1 MKRERVIIIVFMS
14 IIFFLAVGVSNGI
27 SAEKVS
33 YVIGGIVSTTGPHAY
48 WGTQL
53 AEGEALTIKM
63 WNQKGGIKGF
73 PIKYEVGD
81 DECKPD
87 RALTI
92 SKKLV
97 TKDHVLAIVAGG
109 LTSSVTAISPYLN
122 DTGVPFIFSA
132 GGKTYSLPKEKFMF
146 GVLPNTP
153 IVADYKLMWL
163 KKRGITKVA
172 FIGDNTAYGEENAV
186 YIPGAAK
193 RLGVDLVSIERFNL
207 EDIDMTP
214 TLARMKAKSPGA
226 VITASNVQ
234 GTIRCIKQMLQ
245 IGLDVPT
252 VLPVSHV
259 DNIFIQN
266 LGEAA
271 KKETNVYADG
281 NYLMTLDDIPDSDP
295 RKIKSKSIV
304 QAFEKDYGKKFNYGN
319 GVGYDKME
327 TILRA
332 IQAVAPAADKINYRD
347 AKQLTKIRE
356 NIRNW
361 IENAK
366 GLDLL
371 TGTFSRSSEDHI
383 GTRDVGMVRIVNG
396 KWVSVD

>member
-1 MKRERVIIIVFMS
+1 
-14 IIFFLAVGVSNGI
+14 
-27 SAEKVS
+27 
-33 YVIGGIVSTTGPHAY
+33 
-48 WGTQL
+48 
-53 AEGEALTIKM
+53 
-63 WNQKGGIKGF
+63 
-73 PIKYEVGD
+73 
-81 DECKPD
+81 
-87 RALTI
+87 
-92 SKKLV
+92 
-97 TKDHVLAIVAGG
+97 
-109 LTSSVTAISPYLN
+109 
-122 DTGVPFIFSA
+122 
-132 GGKTYSLPKEKFMF
+132 
-146 GVLPNTP
+146 
-153 IVADYKLMWL
+153 
-163 KKRGITKVA
+163 
-172 FIGDNTAYGEENAV
+172 
-186 YIPGAAK
+186 
-193 RLGVDLVSIERFNL
+193 
-207 EDIDMTP
+207 
-214 TLARMKAKSPGA
+214 
-226 VITASNVQ
+226 
-234 GTIRCIKQMLQ
+234 MLQ